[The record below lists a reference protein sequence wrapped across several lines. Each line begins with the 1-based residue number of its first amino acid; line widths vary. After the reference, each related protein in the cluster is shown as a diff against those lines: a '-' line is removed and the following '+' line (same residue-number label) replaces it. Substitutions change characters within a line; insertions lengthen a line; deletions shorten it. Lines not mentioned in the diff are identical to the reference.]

1 MLNQGDI
8 QRMSTEQDEDNNH
21 PYLPP
26 PPGDPPSSY
35 YRDESP
41 QLRETSHP
49 LPLKQSLITSHQR
62 GTHEKMGDLIRL
74 GGVHT
79 KS

>member
-1 MLNQGDI
+1 MLHQGDI

-26 PPGDPPSSY
+26 PPGEPPSSY

-41 QLRETSHP
+41 QLREVSHP
-49 LPLKQSLITSHQR
+49 LPLKQSLINAHQR

>member
-1 MLNQGDI
+1 MVIKRELILNRKQSNMSDSRSPRSYDGGDHYIVQNMLHEGDI

-26 PPGDPPSSY
+26 PPGEPPSSY

-41 QLRETSHP
+41 
-49 LPLKQSLITSHQR
+49 
-62 GTHEKMGDLIRL
+62 
-74 GGVHT
+74 
-79 KS
+79 

>member
-1 MLNQGDI
+1 MKKEESMKKAGDLEDDMLNQGDI

-26 PPGDPPSSY
+26 PPGEPPSSY

-41 QLRETSHP
+41 
-49 LPLKQSLITSHQR
+49 
-62 GTHEKMGDLIRL
+62 
-74 GGVHT
+74 
-79 KS
+79 